1 MAGQVDPTSANPN
14 VSAEQAAQ
22 EPVQPKRKFL
32 GKYETEEEAER
43 GYKELERFAY
53 AESRRAAETAKQLE
67 QLAAQSTFSAAPYGY
82 APQGSVPGYGS
93 YQDPRR
99 EAELQAFAVDPL
111 EYLRKRDAEVEK
123 RTAAQVRQ
131 EFRAELQSR
140 DILMQWKAEN
150 PDLVRHEPLIA
161 TFVAQQPAHL
171 PVREKLDR
179 AAEEA
184 RRYLTKELAR
194 NGQGSQ
200 IPNPSQIVES
210 PANASVFQHAPVGA
224 QEPVSQEESLAEYVK
239 ERNAWKNS
247 RMNPR

>member
-1 MAGQVDPTSANPN
+1 MAVQDNSSSAIDN
-14 VSAEQAAQ
+14 AQAGATQ

-53 AESRRAAETAKQLE
+53 AESRRAADNAKQLE
-67 QLAAQSTFSAAPYGY
+67 QLATQSTYSAAPYGY

-123 RTAAQVRQ
+123 RAANQVRQ

-140 DILMQWKAEN
+140 DILLQWKSEN

-194 NGQGSQ
+194 NGQASQ
-200 IPNPSQIVES
+200 VPQNSQIVES
-210 PANASVFQHAPVGA
+210 PANGTTFNQAVPQG
-224 QEPVSQEESLAEYVK
+224 QEQVSQEDSLADYIK
-239 ERNAWKNS
+239 ERNAWKQS
-247 RMNPR
+247 RMSPR